1 MIRPYSFKLCLA
13 CGIPKVT
20 LEGTVPWKIGQNYIL
35 KLIETY
41 KGEVDKEFWATI
53 ASKLFY
59 GSEGPGN
66 INGW

>member
-1 MIRPYSFKLCLA
+1 MRPYSFKLCLA

-20 LEGTVPWKIGQNYIL
+20 LE
-35 KLIETY
+35 TY
-41 KGEVDKEFWATI
+41 KGEVDEEFWATI

-59 GSEGPGN
+59 GSGGPGN